1 MFSRITDSKA
11 RKIKNRSRILSGFAF
26 EYVIKMLQLL
36 EKKDICTN
44 FAVNL
49 DKIKITMIKVSDDA
63 SKKIVAM
70 MQEDGFDAAND
81 YVRVGVKSG
90 GCSGLSYE
98 LKFDKELGENDKVF
112 EDNNVKIAVEKKSF
126 LYLAGTVL
134 EFSGGLNGK
143 GFVFNNPNASRTCG
157 CGESFSL

>member
-1 MFSRITDSKA
+1 
-11 RKIKNRSRILSGFAF
+11 
-26 EYVIKMLQLL
+26 
-36 EKKDICTN
+36 
-44 FAVNL
+44 
-49 DKIKITMIKVSDDA
+49 MIKVSDTA
-63 SKKIVAM
+63 KKKIIDLM
-70 MQEDGFDAAND
+70 TDDGFDAAAD

-98 LKFDKELGENDKVF
+98 LKFDKALGDTDKVF
-112 EDNNVKIAVEKKSF
+112 EDNDIKIAVEKKSF
-126 LYLAGTVL
+126 LYLAGTIL

>member
-1 MFSRITDSKA
+1 VNYITP
-11 RKIKNRSRILSGFAF
+11 
-26 EYVIKMLQLL
+26 
-36 EKKDICTN
+36 
-44 FAVNL
+44 
-49 DKIKITMIKVSDDA
+49 IKINKNKVMIKVSDDA

-70 MQEDGFDAAND
+70 MNEDGFNVAQD

-98 LKFDKELGENDKVF
+98 LKFDKSLGENDKVF

>member
-1 MFSRITDSKA
+1 
-11 RKIKNRSRILSGFAF
+11 
-26 EYVIKMLQLL
+26 
-36 EKKDICTN
+36 
-44 FAVNL
+44 
-49 DKIKITMIKVSDDA
+49 MIQVSDSA
-63 SKKIVAM
+63 SKKIFEM
-70 MQEDGFDAAND
+70 MKDDGFDASKD

-98 LKFDKELGENDKVF
+98 LKFDKETGENDKIF
-112 EDNNVKIAVEKKSF
+112 EVNHVKIAVEKKSF
-126 LYLAGTVL
+126 LYLAGTIL